1 VTGAELIGAELTGPA
16 ATGPAATG
24 PAATQ
29 ARRLLASAA
38 VLWLAAC
45 SSSTDVIGVLDPSV
59 TELDPSVA
67 ELAVPDETAND
78 GARPLPG
85 AVEDADEALLVAGLA
100 LPDWSG
106 PTSPWPLDTRLSEFF
121 SESRW
126 AARAGSN
133 SGPGRAERAPFE
145 LRGAFPGEELRQVRY
160 AAPTGPAAESL
171 RDWFADAPDGPSPRD
186 AERSLVAR
194 DSWGEQYLVALGDER
209 CDRSVRRGGACV
221 ALNGLP
227 SGRE

>member
-1 VTGAELIGAELTGPA
+1 VIGSALTGPA
-16 ATGPAATG
+16 LTR
-24 PAATQ
+24 
-29 ARRLLASAA
+29 ARRLLASATRIWATRIWAA

-59 TELDPSVA
+59 TELDPSVT

-78 GARPLPG
+78 GARGGPLPG
-85 AVEDADEALLVAGLA
+85 AAGDADETLLVAGLA

-106 PTSPWPLDTRLSEFF
+106 PTSPWPLDTRLSDFF
-121 SESRW
+121 SGSRW

-145 LRGAFPGEELRQVRY
+145 LRGAFSGEELRQVRY

-209 CDRSVRRGGACV
+209 CDRSGRRGGDCV
-221 ALNGLP
+221 ELNGSP
-227 SGRE
+227 SRRE